1 MKKWIR
7 CCSLLLSLLLCVTT
21 LGGLLVAHAQEKN
34 QISLYVQGTETAV
47 TVNKGDVIAVR
58 FNAGAPFSNLVLT
71 PTRVFMNAGV
81 SGMDMVLYSWNSSY
95 ETTLQGEPVAETSHG
110 KFFAGDPCALD
121 RDDEF
126 PSGEYLLTITC
137 TSGCWNLGAYQGQKK
152 HTMWYVNGS
161 LDTKSFAI
169 NLLSNANSYD
179 FFEPL
184 SEVEASGIQLNVQ
197 PNSWVMVD
205 GLGRTLSQEVS
216 KEVEQERYVGMF
228 YWTSSGYW
236 GQQTSAY
243 NITERYH
250 SLSAAEQLLV
260 RNDYKADIWKTD
272 KAPSW
277 FWDEP
282 LLGYYTANDDYV
294 IRKHAELLADAGV
307 DFIFFDCCV
316 GLKTTAS
323 YMNVFEVFAKARSEG
338 VNTPQIAFMLPMG
351 DAKANAEY
359 LRILYDHIYS
369 KELYSDLWFIY
380 EGKPLIM
387 AYVDQLSKEGTDAEI
402 RDFFTFRRGD
412 AYSWRTE
419 DFRNTDANT
428 IYWGW
433 LATYPQ
439 TRYLV
444 PRRRND
450 PDRTVIEQMTVGVA
464 QNVDVVNHVPTAM
477 NGNNVAGR
485 SYVFGDYS
493 YSYRSGLT
501 GQEVVVTPSIE
512 NSAMYGLNFQQQW
525 DYAIEHDPNV
535 LFVTGW
541 NEWTVGRY
549 QTFEGVSNAFPDQF
563 DYEYSRDCEPS
574 AGILKDYYYC
584 QLVENI
590 RRYKGI
596 EDTQATVEDKSI
608 DISSG
613 ADQWT
618 DVFSYDHY
626 VGSTWDRD
634 AEGYG
639 VTYKNDTMRNDI
651 VRAKVAHDSEYVY
664 FYVETAEALTSR
676 EDKAWMRLFLDTD
689 STGES
694 PNWEGFEYIVNRIN
708 PADGKC
714 TIERLTGS
722 DDSGAWTY
730 EAVGEAAYTV
740 EGNILQIAIPRDAIG
755 FADHEVN
762 LNFKWSDNMQED
774 GNILDFYQN
783 GDVAPGG
790 RFCFRY
796 LSCDVPQDPTQTET
810 DEIPAESSSNAVS
823 ETAEEENSQTV
834 SDDSQGCG
842 SVTVLSPMV
851 LVILLGAVVLRKRIK
866 PLAMAFCTGNQ
877 NHKKIL

>member
-205 GLGRTLSQEVS
+205 GLGRTLSQEVN

-307 DFIFFDCCV
+307 DFIFFRLLR
-316 GLKTTAS
+316 GLKD
-323 YMNVFEVFAKARSEG
+323 NC
-338 VNTPQIAFMLPMG
+338 
-351 DAKANAEY
+351 
-359 LRILYDHIYS
+359 IL
-369 KELYSDLWFIY
+369 
-380 EGKPLIM
+380 
-387 AYVDQLSKEGTDAEI
+387 
-402 RDFFTFRRGD
+402 
-412 AYSWRTE
+412 
-419 DFRNTDANT
+419 
-428 IYWGW
+428 
-433 LATYPQ
+433 
-439 TRYLV
+439 
-444 PRRRND
+444 
-450 PDRTVIEQMTVGVA
+450 
-464 QNVDVVNHVPTAM
+464 
-477 NGNNVAGR
+477 
-485 SYVFGDYS
+485 
-493 YSYRSGLT
+493 
-501 GQEVVVTPSIE
+501 
-512 NSAMYGLNFQQQW
+512 
-525 DYAIEHDPNV
+525 
-535 LFVTGW
+535 
-541 NEWTVGRY
+541 
-549 QTFEGVSNAFPDQF
+549 
-563 DYEYSRDCEPS
+563 
-574 AGILKDYYYC
+574 
-584 QLVENI
+584 
-590 RRYKGI
+590 
-596 EDTQATVEDKSI
+596 
-608 DISSG
+608 
-613 ADQWT
+613 
-618 DVFSYDHY
+618 
-626 VGSTWDRD
+626 
-634 AEGYG
+634 
-639 VTYKNDTMRNDI
+639 
-651 VRAKVAHDSEYVY
+651 
-664 FYVETAEALTSR
+664 
-676 EDKAWMRLFLDTD
+676 
-689 STGES
+689 
-694 PNWEGFEYIVNRIN
+694 
-708 PADGKC
+708 
-714 TIERLTGS
+714 
-722 DDSGAWTY
+722 
-730 EAVGEAAYTV
+730 
-740 EGNILQIAIPRDAIG
+740 
-755 FADHEVN
+755 HECV
-762 LNFKWSDNMQED
+762 
-774 GNILDFYQN
+774 
-783 GDVAPGG
+783 
-790 RFCFRY
+790 
-796 LSCDVPQDPTQTET
+796 
-810 DEIPAESSSNAVS
+810 
-823 ETAEEENSQTV
+823 
-834 SDDSQGCG
+834 
-842 SVTVLSPMV
+842 
-851 LVILLGAVVLRKRIK
+851 
-866 PLAMAFCTGNQ
+866 
-877 NHKKIL
+877 